1 MKFISSILAFL
12 MSVFLLVPFS
22 LSSCKKNE
30 KENSGVKISLYDKNK
45 DDIIKINI
53 EDYLVNVVSAEMPS
67 SFAAEALKA
76 QAVAAR
82 TYALRKINK
91 NLPEHKGA
99 DLCTDFSHCQAYIC
113 NTDLK
118 LKWGKNYLKNYKKIK
133 QAVDA
138 TSGQYLM
145 YNNDYA
151 ITVFHSCSNGI
162 TEKASEV
169 WGGSLPYLVNV
180 NSPGDYL
187 KKDYITKAA
196 FPEEKFKNI
205 IKNNFND
212 IDFSNEAIGDITYTS
227 GSNVKDICVF
237 GKKIKGTDVRKI
249 FSLKSTSF
257 SLDKKAGDFVFTV
270 SGNGH
275 GVGMSQYGAEKMAR
289 DKQSYKEILSH
300 FYPGTKLK
308 GV

>member
-1 MKFISSILAFL
+1 MKFVSSVLAFL

-22 LSSCKKNE
+22 LSSCIKNK
-30 KENSGVKISLYDKNK
+30 KENNGVEISLYDKNK
-45 DDIIKINI
+45 DEVVKINI

-67 SFAAEALKA
+67 SFSPEALKA

-99 DLCTDFSHCQAYIC
+99 DLCTDFSHCQAYSY
-113 NTDLK
+113 NSDLK
-118 LKWGKNYLKNYKKIK
+118 SKWGKNYPENYKKVRH
-133 QAVDA
+133 AVDS
-138 TSGQYLM
+138 TSGEYLM
-145 YNNDYA
+145 FDNDYA

-169 WGGSLPYLVNV
+169 WGGNIPYLVNV

-187 KKDYITKAA
+187 KKDYITKAV
-196 FPEEKFKNI
+196 FSEKEFKNI
-205 IKNNFND
+205 IKNRFND
-212 IDFSNEAIGDITYTS
+212 IEFSNEEVGDIAYTS
-227 GSNVKDICVF
+227 GSNVKDICLF
-237 GKKIKGTDVRKI
+237 GKKIKGTDIRKM

-257 SLDKKAGDFVFTV
+257 TLDKKADDFIFTV

-300 FYPGTKLK
+300 YYPGTKLK
-308 GV
+308 KV

>member
-22 LSSCKKNE
+22 LSSCIKNK
-30 KENSGVKISLYDKNK
+30 KENSSVEISLYDKNK
-45 DDIIKINI
+45 DEVVKINI

-67 SFAAEALKA
+67 SFSIEALKA

-82 TYALRKINK
+82 TYALRKTNK

-99 DLCTDFSHCQAYIC
+99 DLCTDFSHCQAYSY

-118 LKWGKNYLKNYKKIK
+118 SKWGKNYLKNYKKIK
-133 QAVDA
+133 LAVDSTA
-138 TSGQYLM
+138 GEYLM
-145 YNNDYA
+145 FDNDYA

-169 WGGSLPYLVNV
+169 WGGNIPYLVNV
-180 NSPGDYL
+180 ESSGDYL
-187 KKDYITKAA
+187 KKDYITKAV
-196 FPEEKFKNI
+196 FSEKEFKNI

-212 IDFSNEAIGDITYTS
+212 IDFSNEEVGDITYTS
-227 GSNVKDICVF
+227 GSNVNDICLF
-237 GKKIKGTDVRKI
+237 GKKIKGTDIRKM

-257 SLDKKAGDFVFTV
+257 TLDKKENDFIFTV

-300 FYPGTKLK
+300 YYPGTKLK
-308 GV
+308 KV